1 MAEEKVG
8 IPVLRKPSKTLT
20 ARMVQTVTEPGKYF
34 DGHGLFLRVDK
45 SGGKFWVQRIVINGK
60 RSELGLG
67 SPDFV
72 SLADARI
79 AAYENRKLARS
90 GGDPLAERRK
100 AQAVLT
106 FEEAA
111 REVHKIHLPTWRNP
125 KHGDQ
130 FINTLATYAFPLIG
144 SRKVTEIQ
152 TGDILEVLQPI
163 WLTKAETARR
173 VRQRMG
179 TVLKWCIAKGFRKDN
194 PVDAVDKGLPKQT
207 TKVKNRKAMPYDEVA
222 GCLETIGVTS
232 AGLSTKLCF
241 EFLVLTCVRSN
252 EAREATWSEIDMKA
266 KVWTIPAERMKM
278 DRPHRIPLS
287 KRAVTV
293 LERAEGLDE
302 QLIFPGTK
310 KGKPLSDATLL
321 KLIRENGF
329 EVDIHG
335 FRTSF
340 RTWAQERTNFP
351 REVAEAALAHLS
363 GDAVER
369 AYARSDLFEK
379 RRAMMN
385 AWAGYLAQD
394 SAKVVRIG

>member
-1 MAEEKVG
+1 MERFG
-8 IPVLRKPSKTLT
+8 YLLRKPAKNLT

-34 DGHGLFLRVDK
+34 DGHGLYLRVDK
-45 SGGKFWVQRIVINGK
+45 AGGKFWVQRIVIQGK
-60 RSELGLG
+60 RRELGLG
-67 SPDFV
+67 SLDFV
-72 SLADARI
+72 TLANARI

-90 GGDPLAERRK
+90 GGDPLADRRQAK
-100 AQAVLT
+100 AVMT

-111 REVHKIHLPTWRNP
+111 REVHRINLPTWRNP

-130 FINTLATYAFPLIG
+130 FINTLATYAFPTMGTI
-144 SRKVTEIQ
+144 KAPDVT
-152 TGDILEVLQPI
+152 TADVLAVLQPI

-173 VRQRMG
+173 VKQRIG
-179 TVLKWCIAKGFRKDN
+179 TVIKWCIAKGWRKDN
-194 PVDAVDKGLPKQT
+194 PVDAVDKGLPRQT
-207 TKVKNRKAMPYDEVA
+207 TKKQNRKALPYDQVAACLDVVA
-222 GCLETIGVTS
+222 GS
-232 AGLSTKLCF
+232 QAGLSTKLCF
-241 EFLVLTCVRSN
+241 ELLVLTCVRSS
-252 EAREATWSEIDMKA
+252 EAREAEWDEFDLAA
-266 KVWTIPAERMKM
+266 KVWEIPAERMKM

-287 KRAVTV
+287 TRALAV
-293 LERAEGLDE
+293 LERARGLDDD
-302 QLIFPGTK
+302 LVFPGTK

-340 RTWAQERTNFP
+340 RTWAQEKTNFP

-363 GDAVER
+363 GDETER

-379 RRAMMN
+379 RRKMMD
-385 AWAGYLAQD
+385 AWAAYLALD